1 MPLAWGLRIPP
12 TPKGTGP
19 LEQKRVSLD
28 IVRLPT
34 KLYGKTPKKKKNHL
48 KNTQQS
54 TLILSQ
60 PPTPSLLLSIYVST
74 YPPLLGLHLLHYLD
88 PLHPWHLGT
97 VPSVVSSEAGPVWT
111 PGDRP
116 CSFGKCFSC
125 PTGILPLWALRG
137 PPPHFHTFEYFNEG
151 TLKMRP
157 LWASWRQ
164 PGLCSSNSSSLPSLL
179 RASAL
184 RLRN

>member
-1 MPLAWGLRIPP
+1 MAKHQE
-12 TPKGTGP
+12 TF
-19 LEQKRVSLD
+19 
-28 IVRLPT
+28 
-34 KLYGKTPKKKKNHL
+34 
-48 KNTQQS
+48 KNTQQA
-54 TLILSQ
+54 TLSLS
-60 PPTPSLLLSIYVST
+60 PPPAPSLLLSIYVST
-74 YPPLLGLHLLHYLD
+74 YPPLLCLHLLRYLD
-88 PLHPWHLGT
+88 RLHPWHLGT

-137 PPPHFHTFEYFNEG
+137 PAPHFHTSENFDEG
-151 TLKMRP
+151 TLKTSP

-179 RASAL
+179 RAFAL
-184 RLRN
+184 RLEIELSGCMWVCGGRGWVFGGTQSVLAD